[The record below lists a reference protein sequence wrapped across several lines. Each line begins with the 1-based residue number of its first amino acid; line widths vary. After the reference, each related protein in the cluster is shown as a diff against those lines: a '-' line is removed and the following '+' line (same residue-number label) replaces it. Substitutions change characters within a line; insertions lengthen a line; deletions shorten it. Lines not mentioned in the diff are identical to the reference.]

1 MNTQELRAAQWPLKK
16 QYRHDPQA
24 AIYTLH
30 AHGRLIQD
38 RISVQIQSGLGR
50 VESGLHP
57 ATGGDGSL
65 ACSGDM
71 LLEAL
76 AACAGVTLGAVATA
90 MGIRI
95 RDGMVTAEKDID
107 FRGTLGVDREAPV
120 GLKAIRLRFDLDTDA
135 DADQMATLMR
145 LTERYCVVYQTLS
158 HPPAISV
165 ACERRNPG
173 AA

>member
-1 MNTQELRAAQWPLKK
+1 MNTQELRAVQRPLKK

-30 AHGRLIQD
+30 AQGRLIQD

-90 MGIRI
+90 MGIQI
-95 RDGMVTAEKDID
+95 KEGIVTAEGDID
-107 FRGTLGVDREAPV
+107 FRATLGVDKEAPV
-120 GLKAIRLRFDLDTDA
+120 GLKTIRLRFELDRDA
-135 DADQMATLMR
+135 DADQMATLIR

-158 HPPAISV
+158 HPPAMSV
-165 ACERRNPG
+165 TCKHRNP
-173 AA
+173 